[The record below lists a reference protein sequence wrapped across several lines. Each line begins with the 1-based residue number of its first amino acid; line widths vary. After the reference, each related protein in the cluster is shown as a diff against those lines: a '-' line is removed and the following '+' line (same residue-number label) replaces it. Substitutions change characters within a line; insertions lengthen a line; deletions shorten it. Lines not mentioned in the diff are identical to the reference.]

1 MFFRNLQFVF
11 DEFLI
16 ARHDLVVTHGV
27 GPDADLAPSQYRT
40 TTARAL

>member
-1 MFFRNLQFVF
+1 MFVRNLQFVS

-16 ARHDLVVTHGV
+16 ARHDLAVIHGV
-27 GPDADLAPSQYRT
+27 GPDADLVPSQYRT